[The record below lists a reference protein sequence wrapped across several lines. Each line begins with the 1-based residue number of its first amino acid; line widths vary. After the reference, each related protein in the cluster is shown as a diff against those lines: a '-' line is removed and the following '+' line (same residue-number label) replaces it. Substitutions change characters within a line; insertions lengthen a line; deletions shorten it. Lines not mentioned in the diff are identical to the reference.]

1 MRSTALALALA
12 AALPSAAASQR
23 QSADAVLSR
32 AARTYQSLS
41 TFRAEFRQKFEDPFV
56 DQPESRGTL
65 YQSGPNRFAMRF
77 TNPAGGAIVIDGRHV
92 WVYEPE
98 DIPGQVLRFSLP
110 ENAVYGYNLLG
121 WFLERPQ
128 EKYRASW
135 LREEVVDG
143 AKADVLLL
151 EPLDPT
157 MRFRRATVWF
167 DQETSLPRR
176 FEIDEKIQQ
185 RILTL
190 SRIRTNVALPGGVF
204 TFQVPSGVRV
214 VDQ

>member
-1 MRSTALALALA
+1 MRGAVLALGLGLALPGPA
-12 AALPSAAASQR
+12 AAQR
-23 QSADAVLSR
+23 PSADAILTR
-32 AARTYQSLS
+32 AARTYQTIS
-41 TFRAEFRQKFEDPFV
+41 TFRAEFRQKFEDPYV

-65 YQSGPNRFAMRF
+65 YQSGANRFAMRF
-77 TNPAGGAIVIDGRHV
+77 TDPAGGAIVIDGRHV

-98 DIPGQVLRFSLP
+98 EIPGQVLRFSLP

-135 LREEVVDG
+135 LREEMLDG
-143 AKADVLLL
+143 AKTDVLLL

-167 DQETSLPRR
+167 DQESSLPRR
-176 FEIDEKIQQ
+176 FEIDEKIQN

-190 SRIRTNVALPGGVF
+190 SRLRTNVALPGGVF
-204 TFQVPSGVRV
+204 TFQVPSGVKV
-214 VDQ
+214 IEQ

>member
-1 MRSTALALALA
+1 MRTVTLALALA
-12 AALPSAAASQR
+12 AAAPGLATAQR
-23 QSADAVLSR
+23 PSADAILTR
-32 AARTYQSLS
+32 AARTYQTIS
-41 TFRAEFRQKFEDPFV
+41 TFRAEFRQKFEDPYV
-56 DQPESRGTL
+56 DQAEARGTL

-77 TNPAGGAIVIDGRHV
+77 TDPAGGAIVIDGRHV

-128 EKYRASW
+128 DKYRATW
-135 LREEVVDG
+135 LREEVLEG

-176 FEIDEKIQQ
+176 FEIDEKIQN

-190 SRIRTNVALPGGVF
+190 SRLRTNVALPGGVF
-204 TFQVPSGVRV
+204 TFQVPSGVKV
-214 VDQ
+214 IEQ